1 MIALYLIKVE
11 LSTEVGSAS
20 MGFAPLTRLQETR
33 SEIRRAKACMLQC
46 SKYWHKCSGYDGL
59 PSPRKTPN
67 PHVTNKLLPK
77 SQHSVTP
84 SWPFPLSIAV
94 GFNFRDERECHYF
107 RLFKDQISSEL
118 SGPIQRTL
126 WCWTVLQACENKYIP
141 QLTIATEA
149 LKRGLISPKDN
160 SVSHLRDRDY
170 ALQQY
175 GKGLGEM
182 QAALDK
188 SKDNLRVALI
198 AALLIFVFESM
209 NGNTKAAVKNVQSA
223 QGVIN
228 NTLKCQCHL
237 PFSKH
242 EPFPSN
248 LSDVVEANLLVP
260 FIRSGRHA
268 VALLAGN
275 KSSRPK
281 PDRYFGFQR
290 YLEDYRIPSSF
301 RTICEA
307 RRYYECIHFRVF
319 PEHQW
324 EKRLPDSTTLPEEI
338 SASACCSWK
347 CSPKLLF
354 RSASPISTFNSSNGI
369 VHFRRCCNFLE
380 RRMRLPL
387 M

>member
-1 MIALYLIKVE
+1 
-11 LSTEVGSAS
+11 
-20 MGFAPLTRLQETR
+20 
-33 SEIRRAKACMLQC
+33 
-46 SKYWHKCSGYDGL
+46 
-59 PSPRKTPN
+59 
-67 PHVTNKLLPK
+67 
-77 SQHSVTP
+77 
-84 SWPFPLSIAV
+84 
-94 GFNFRDERECHYF
+94 
-107 RLFKDQISSEL
+107 
-118 SGPIQRTL
+118 
-126 WCWTVLQACENKYIP
+126 
-141 QLTIATEA
+141 LTIATEA

-170 ALQQY
+170 ALQKD
-175 GKGLGEM
+175 GKGLGGM

-223 QGVIN
+223 LGVIN

-281 PDRYFGFQR
+281 SDRYFGFQR

-301 RTICEA
+301 GTICEA
-307 RRYYECIHFRVF
+307 RRYYECIRFRIF

-324 EKRLPDSTTLPEEI
+324 EKRLPDTATLPEEI
-338 SASACCSWK
+338 SAPAMLLLELFSEIALPECVPDIYIQLEQWHRAFSKVLQFPRTPDGASTYVAATTLYIQALSLKIPLHQYPNFNVVGSDHSIVAILDLGRLKQSA
-347 CSPKLLF
+347 
-354 RSASPISTFNSSNGI
+354 
-369 VHFRRCCNFLE
+369 
-380 RRMRLPL
+380 RLPHMSGDWCSAPESCSMPRDRTRSRHQPPSKCL
-387 M
+387 ENAVMPSFPRLGCPELENHCSVSPLSAAVPSTIVSFR